1 MSEDDEV
8 LVVLSSGKVVRSAVA
23 EVPAKGRDTMG
34 VVFARTTEADR
45 ILAIARN
52 GERGLTEEETEPDA
66 DAEAPRRLRHRGYR
80 RMSTV
85 ADKLAKKSTRKTG
98 GKQVRLR
105 LVYVDFWSAVK
116 LSFLGAVALAVVTM
130 VSFFLIFLV
139 LQATGIMST
148 ADEFVRSFTDGAIP
162 LSELVGLP
170 QVMAFAAV
178 VAILNLIVFTVLG
191 AVVAGIYNLAVKVTG
206 GLLVGFM
213 SN

>member
-1 MSEDDEV
+1 
-8 LVVLSSGKVVRSAVA
+8 
-23 EVPAKGRDTMG
+23 
-34 VVFARTTEADR
+34 
-45 ILAIARN
+45 
-52 GERGLTEEETEPDA
+52 
-66 DAEAPRRLRHRGYR
+66 
-80 RMSTV
+80 MSTV
-85 ADKLAKKSTRKTG
+85 ADKLAKKSTRKTS

-130 VSFFLIFLV
+130 VAFFLIFLV
-139 LQATGIMST
+139 LQATGIMKT
-148 ADEFVRSFTDGAIP
+148 AEGFLLGITGNEFV
-162 LSELVGLP
+162 LSEVVGLP

>member
-1 MSEDDEV
+1 
-8 LVVLSSGKVVRSAVA
+8 
-23 EVPAKGRDTMG
+23 
-34 VVFARTTEADR
+34 
-45 ILAIARN
+45 
-52 GERGLTEEETEPDA
+52 
-66 DAEAPRRLRHRGYR
+66 
-80 RMSTV
+80 MSTV
-85 ADKLAKKSTRKTG
+85 ADKLAKKSTRKTS

-130 VSFFLIFLV
+130 VSFFLVFLV
-139 LQATGIMST
+139 LQATGIMTT
-148 ADEFVRSFTDGAIP
+148 AEKFLVGITDNTFV
-162 LSELVGLP
+162 LSEVVGLP